1 MVQIKGALRRRLKGE
16 AERPIANWIG
26 SDRETARR
34 YINGAMI
41 LGLDRSG
48 GEEQLADELI
58 GQMVERVRPDGPDAT
73 ETRGGFCSPRI
84 TSSPSGG
91 RLSVVKI
98 GILFHR
104 RGIEVP

>member
-26 SDRETARR
+26 IDRETARR

-73 ETRGGFCSPRI
+73 E
-84 TSSPSGG
+84 
-91 RLSVVKI
+91 
-98 GILFHR
+98 R
-104 RGIEVP
+104 RVAGSARPG